1 MISNNN
7 ASLTLLQ
14 LPERAA
20 TKSVNAAQLV
30 AVTELLSRLEA
41 LLKRPDEI
49 RETTLSVGPLQLDLL
64 TRTVARGQ
72 RSINLLPRE
81 FRLLAYM
88 MRHHGQ
94 LVPRAMLFRDVWNY
108 NFVPQSNLVDVHMGR
123 LRRKID
129 QSAEPPMIYSIRGQG
144 FVLRAPI

>member
-7 ASLTLLQ
+7 ASLTLSQ
-14 LPERAA
+14 LAERAA

-30 AVTELLSRLEA
+30 AVTELLGRLEA

-49 RETTLSVGPLQLDLL
+49 RETILSVGPLQLDLL
-64 TRTVARGQ
+64 TRTVIRGQ

-81 FRLLAYM
+81 FRLLEYM

-94 LVPRAMLFRDVWNY
+94 LVTRAMLFRDVWNY
-108 NFVPQSNLVDVHMGR
+108 NFVPQSNLVDVHVGR

>member
-7 ASLTLLQ
+7 ASLSRSQ
-14 LPERAA
+14 LPEWPA
-20 TKSVNAAQLV
+20 TKSMDAAQLG
-30 AVTELLSRLEA
+30 AVTEFLGRLEA
-41 LLKRPDEI
+41 VLKRPDET

-64 TRTVARGQ
+64 TRTVTRGR

-81 FRLLAYM
+81 FRLLECM

-94 LVPRAMLFRDVWNY
+94 LVTRAMLFRDVWNY

-129 QSAEPPMIYSIRGQG
+129 ESAESPMIYSFRGQG
-144 FVLRAPI
+144 FMLRTPI